1 MVINKIILSLIIIMC
16 RVLDIAFGIA
26 IILVALACK
35 ALETMARENDSII
48 NNLNDKIKNANRA

>member
-26 IILVALACK
+26 IIPVALACK
-35 ALETMARENDSII
+35 ALETMARENGSII
-48 NNLNDKIKNANRA
+48 NNLNDKIKDTNHA